1 MEELPACC
9 YLCAYDLLLC
19 YFLLRQAHAAV
30 HTRSHV
36 VCVCRVCACRV
47 CRVCRVCRACVS
59 CVSCVS
65 VMCVCRVC
73 PSCCLSYVRRVCT
86 KHKAHAQST
95 STTKTGTSKTALVS
109 TLGAGNNARAL
120 YQRLRP
126 ALRKDTQRHAK
137 KAPLQQIKVPQK
149 QRRSVPWGR
158 GIPRASAQSAPAAR
172 SRKTH
177 TTTRGKST
185 STTVHSSN

>member
-1 MEELPACC
+1 VLLPTSSSTCSSSHKVAC
-9 YLCAYDLLLC
+9 
-19 YFLLRQAHAAV
+19 
-30 HTRSHV
+30 S
-36 VCVCRVCACRV
+36 VCVSCVCVPCV
-47 CRVCRVCRACVS
+47 PCVS
-59 CVSCVS
+59 CVSCVC
-65 VMCVCRVC
+65 VMCVVCVCHVCVSCVCRVC

>member
-1 MEELPACC
+1 MLLPTSSSTCSSSHKAACSVRVSC
-9 YLCAYDLLLC
+9 
-19 YFLLRQAHAAV
+19 
-30 HTRSHV
+30 
-36 VCVCRVCACRV
+36 VCVP
-47 CRVCRVCRACVS
+47 CVS
-59 CVSCVS
+59 CVSCVC
-65 VMCVCRVC
+65 VMCVVCVCHVCVSCVCRVC

>member
-59 CVSCVS
+59 CVSWVS

-73 PSCCLSYVRRVCT
+73 VVCVRPVVCRMCVVCVQST
-86 KHKAHAQST
+86 KHTH
-95 STTKTGTSKTALVS
+95 
-109 TLGAGNNARAL
+109 
-120 YQRLRP
+120 
-126 ALRKDTQRHAK
+126 
-137 KAPLQQIKVPQK
+137 KAPLQQRQVPQK
-149 QRRSVPWGR
+149 QRWSVPWGR
-158 GIPRASAQSAPAAR
+158 GITRAR
-172 SRKTH
+172 SISACGPPCGKTH
-177 TTTRGKST
+177 NDTRKK
-185 STTVHSSN
+185 HLYNK

>member
-47 CRVCRVCRACVS
+47 YHVCRVCRACVS

-172 SRKTH
+172 SAENTHNDTRKKH
-177 TTTRGKST
+177 LYNST
-185 STTVHSSN
+185 LV

>member
-65 VMCVCRVC
+65 VMCVCSVC

-172 SRKTH
+172 SAENTHNDTRKNH
-177 TTTRGKST
+177 LYNST
-185 STTVHSSN
+185 LV

>member
-172 SRKTH
+172 SAENTHNDTRKKH
-177 TTTRGKST
+177 LYNST
-185 STTVHSSN
+185 LV